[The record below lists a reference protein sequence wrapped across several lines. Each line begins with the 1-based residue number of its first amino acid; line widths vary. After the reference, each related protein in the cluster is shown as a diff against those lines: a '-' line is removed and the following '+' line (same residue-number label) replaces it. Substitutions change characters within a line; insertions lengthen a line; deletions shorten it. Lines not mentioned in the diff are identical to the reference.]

1 MFLTVNEKNV
11 LRFLAVNVRDYSINE
26 IARKCALTPNG
37 AYKILK
43 KLEHEGV
50 IKPKK
55 VANILSYKL
64 DFSNVKTLKI
74 LELSFIPEKLE
85 GRIKH
90 RAEDLELLKNITSI
104 CIVFGSYMT
113 EKKEPE
119 DLDLLF
125 VLEKEEFGSYKKTI
139 NKIKDITPVKIQ
151 DIIQNSKDL
160 MENIKKEDP
169 VILASINKGIVLWGF
184 EKLAKMIENVHK

>member
-1 MFLTVNEKNV
+1 MQMVYHNKTVSCFTH
-11 LRFLAVNVRDYSINE
+11 LQ
-26 IARKCALTPNG
+26 
-37 AYKILK
+37 
-43 KLEHEGV
+43 
-50 IKPKK
+50 
-55 VANILSYKL
+55 
-64 DFSNVKTLKI
+64 
-74 LELSFIPEKLE
+74 ELYFIPEKLE

>member
-1 MFLTVNEKNV
+1 MILTVNEKK
-11 LRFLAVNVRDYSINE
+11 LLKFLAVSVRDYSINE
-26 IARKCALTPNG
+26 VARKCVLTPNG

-43 KLEHEGV
+43 KLENEGV
-50 IKPKK
+50 IKPKR

-64 DFSNVKTLKI
+64 DFSNAKTVKL
-74 LELSFIPEKLE
+74 LELSFIPEKIE

-90 RAEDLELLKNITSI
+90 RAEDLKPLKNITSI
-104 CIVFGSYMT
+104 CIMFGSYIT

-125 VLEKEEFGSYKKTI
+125 VLEQKQFNNYKEIF
-139 NKIKDITPVKIQ
+139 NKIKDIIPIKIQ
-151 DIIQNSKDL
+151 DVIQTSKDL

-169 VILASINKGIVLWGF
+169 VVLASIKQGIVLWGF
-184 EKLAKMIENVHK
+184 EELIKVIENAYK